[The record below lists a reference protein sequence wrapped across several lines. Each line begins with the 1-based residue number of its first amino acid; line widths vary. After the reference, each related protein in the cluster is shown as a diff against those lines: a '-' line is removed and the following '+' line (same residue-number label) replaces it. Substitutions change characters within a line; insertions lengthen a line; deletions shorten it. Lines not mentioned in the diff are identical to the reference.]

1 MYNHD
6 TDITLFNYMRGT
18 FLEELFQLE
27 KCYEYYIRDSFVE
40 LVLCSFSASNFK

>member
-6 TDITLFNYMRGT
+6 TEITLFSYMRGT

-27 KCYEYYIRDSFVE
+27 RCYGYSNRDSFVE
-40 LVLCSFSASNFK
+40 LVLCSFSASNFQ